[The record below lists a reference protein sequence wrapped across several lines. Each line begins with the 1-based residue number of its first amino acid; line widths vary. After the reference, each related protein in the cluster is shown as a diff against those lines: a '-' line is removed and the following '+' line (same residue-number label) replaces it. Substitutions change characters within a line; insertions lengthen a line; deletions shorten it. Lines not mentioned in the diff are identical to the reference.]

1 MKYENYFKGIF
12 ESNPDYRKIVLLIFL
27 IQNDNRFLQEC
38 GFLESDINRLCL
50 QLKTILIEQN
60 EEFLDYT
67 KNEQESI
74 IERFF
79 KK

>member
-12 ESNPDYRKIVLLIFL
+12 ETNPDYRKIVLIIFL
-27 IQNDNRFLQEC
+27 IQNVNRFLQEC
-38 GFLESDINRLCL
+38 AFLESDINRLCL
-50 QLKTILIEQN
+50 QFKTILIEQN
-60 EEFLDYT
+60 EEYLDYI